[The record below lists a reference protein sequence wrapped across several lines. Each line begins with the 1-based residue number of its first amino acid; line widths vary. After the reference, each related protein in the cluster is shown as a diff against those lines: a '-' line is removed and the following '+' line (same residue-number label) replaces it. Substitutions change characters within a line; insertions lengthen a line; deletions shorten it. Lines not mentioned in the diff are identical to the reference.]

1 MSQLPKFSDFAE
13 APKVL
18 DGQKVKIGSVLD
30 QEITIIGFRFRKS
43 KYGGNVP
50 TCLTVQFEN
59 DEGERRVFFTG
70 SGVLIEQFEQY
81 GDHVPFRATLRKI
94 DKFYTLS

>member
-1 MSQLPKFSDFAE
+1 MSQVPKFSDFAE

-18 DGQKVKIGSVLD
+18 DGEKVKIDSVLD

-43 KYGGNVP
+43 KYSGHLP

-59 DEGERRVFFTG
+59 DKGEHRVFFTG
-70 SGVLIEQFEQY
+70 SAVLIEQFEQY
-81 GDHVPFRATLRKI
+81 GERVPFRATLRKI